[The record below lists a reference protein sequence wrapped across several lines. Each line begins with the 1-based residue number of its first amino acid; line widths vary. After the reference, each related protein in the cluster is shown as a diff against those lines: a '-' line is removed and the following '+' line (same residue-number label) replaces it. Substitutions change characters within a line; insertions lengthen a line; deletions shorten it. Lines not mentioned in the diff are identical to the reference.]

1 MADEGCPICG
11 LGCIGHPSHPL
22 PAKYPFVPGGVD
34 PMANMIAGRDFVYA
48 PHAIADPALE
58 RVVYGAGDPVPMVD
72 AIRFG
77 LVDAPEPTPEP
88 APVTGRRK
96 RRRAEDRA
104 IHGPVDTGART
115 PSEDR

>member
-1 MADEGCPICG
+1 MSGDGCPICG
-11 LGCIGHPSHPL
+11 HGCIGHPSHPL

-58 RVVYGAGDPVPMVD
+58 RVVYGAGDPVPMAD

-77 LVDAPEPTPEP
+77 LVAAPEP
-88 APVTGRRK
+88 APQPAPVKGRRA
-96 RRRAEDRA
+96 RRKASDRA
-104 IHGPVDTGART
+104 IHGPVDTGAHT